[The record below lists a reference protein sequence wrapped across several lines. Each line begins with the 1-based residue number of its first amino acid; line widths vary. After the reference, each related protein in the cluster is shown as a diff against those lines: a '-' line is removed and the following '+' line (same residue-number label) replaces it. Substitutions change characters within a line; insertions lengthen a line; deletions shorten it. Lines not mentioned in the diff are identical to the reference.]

1 MTIYMYGGDDSDS
14 DDSASVIEIRSSQ
27 NSGKKTQRG

>member
-1 MTIYMYGGDDSDS
+1 MTNYMYGGDDSDS

-27 NSGKKTQRG
+27 NSGKNDHKG